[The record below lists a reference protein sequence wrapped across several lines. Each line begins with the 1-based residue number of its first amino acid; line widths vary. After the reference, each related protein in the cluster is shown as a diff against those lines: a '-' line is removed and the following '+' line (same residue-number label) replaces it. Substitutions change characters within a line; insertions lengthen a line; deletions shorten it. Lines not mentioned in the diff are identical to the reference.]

1 MSAKLSPEQINVQRK
16 KLDEELKKILTF
28 IDRAKA
34 GTDLKAFE
42 KNLDYINKLLDDSH
56 YYGHFNDLVA
66 DYKNRFIKEICY
78 YKDLSGYKK
87 RFNEIVYS
95 YLSKSPS
102 KITNDMDIYE
112 DRKQDSY
119 KTPYQHSSFQSHQY
133 AQTDKQVMIHEA
145 QMIDSYRRVMAAINS
160 TIRVINNRGDATDQ
174 LNNLNIQIQVA
185 SGIFHDPKYK
195 DKNKSRLME
204 LEKEFKNEYI
214 PDFYNEG
221 LKTSID
227 IFKSSFREKI
237 DPAKL
242 PVIGGGPM
250 SQKDVSVALGSLNY
264 AGHINDHVKV
274 KARDAR
280 CAEDLTIFKE
290 QYDPMNP
297 TYVKNY
303 GMVDHHANVFRG
315 YSGN

>member
-1 MSAKLSPEQINVQRK
+1 MSAKLSPEQINIQRSRLSETLEQTLRFIAGGK
-16 KLDEELKKILTF
+16 SVTNPNSFVINLT
-28 IDRAKA
+28 
-34 GTDLKAFE
+34 
-42 KNLDYINKLLDDSH
+42 NLGKLLDDSH

-66 DYKNRFIKEICY
+66 DYKNRFNKEIGY

-87 RFNEIVYS
+87 RFNEIVDS

-102 KITNDMDIYE
+102 KITNDMDIDE
-112 DRKQDSY
+112 DRKQA
-119 KTPYQHSSFQSHQY
+119 PYQQSSFQSHQY
-133 AQTDKQVMIHEA
+133 VQTDKQVMIHEA

-204 LEKEFKNEYI
+204 LEKKFKNEYI
-214 PDFYNEG
+214 PDFGNKG

-237 DPAKL
+237 DPAEL

-315 YSGN
+315 YSGH